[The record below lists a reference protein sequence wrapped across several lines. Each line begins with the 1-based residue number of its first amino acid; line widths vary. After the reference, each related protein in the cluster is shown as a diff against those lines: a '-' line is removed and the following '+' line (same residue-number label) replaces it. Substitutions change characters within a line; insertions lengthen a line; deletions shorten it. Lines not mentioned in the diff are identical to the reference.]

1 MFYSASLRRLS
12 FRLSLLLLLLRLL
25 RLFLLALLPTAILA
39 QGVQFRRQAAKFA
52 GFPLTAIATM
62 VAGEALHGVQT
73 LDGLK
78 RVVWMYQQGT
88 ACGMGWFEMS
98 PEHTAQLEHAYTSDQ
113 ENCTLKANDEWEA
126 VCIFETMCQ
135 TSTTTNF
142 TRKIRRVAV
151 LLE

>member
-1 MFYSASLRRLS
+1 MNACVDVSSLRRLS

-62 VAGEALHGVQT
+62 VAAGTTHDG
-73 LDGLK
+73 GLK
-78 RVVWMYQQGT
+78 RVVWMYQQDTGCGT
-88 ACGMGWFEMS
+88 GWFEMS
-98 PEHTAQLEHAYTSDQ
+98 PEHTAQLEYAYTSDQ
-113 ENCTLKANDEWEA
+113 ETCTIKANDEWEA
-126 VCIFETMCQ
+126 VCIFETMSQ